1 MFQSTML
8 KRTMGLVLW
17 ALLAS
22 AILAT
27 LAFIFAGRQATIQ
40 MQTES
45 AINQNSVYVN
55 IFENYPGFFDSDQ
68 YMYFFFTTT
77 YASGHDYYLVSQ
89 DMKAVLN
96 RTPED
101 YQNLTDESRDI
112 VFENL
117 SEEVFKDIDE
127 KLDYYV
133 VRSEMYDKS
142 VLVLRQPVTYHGN
155 NCYLLSL
162 SYIDIYNGLIIRY
175 LNILILS
182 TLMAAMAMLVP
193 AYLLVRHMVLP
204 IQKINDIAMQYGRGN
219 FSLRADES
227 HKGEIGELGA
237 SFNFLADQL
246 SRSIGNLT
254 AEKNQL
260 QEIFNAI
267 SDGIVVVDENC
278 KPVTT
283 NEVIKD
289 LFNRADK
296 NNLFTERLQ
305 LIPFDEIWND
315 FEESIK
321 TGTVM
326 KRSIEHREYAY
337 QSTIIPKFDAN
348 DPTKVIGATGF
359 FRDIYEQ
366 QKNEQFRQD
375 YVANISHELRTPLQ
389 TLRGLIEPLQDGMV
403 KKEEDR
409 QRYYDIIHSET
420 MRLSRLID
428 DMLELSKLQSRTL
441 AFRTFPFDI
450 NKLISNVE
458 IRFKNVM
465 EESGISFGIQNN
477 YGKLPTV
484 MGNPDRV
491 EQILVILLDN
501 AKKYTPKGKSITIA
515 TDYIESEKKVYISVA
530 DTGQGI
536 HEYDIDH
543 IFDRFFKADRARGK
557 KGSGLG
563 LAIARELLT
572 YMGETITVKSVYG
585 EGATFT
591 FTLTK
596 AEAVDVW
603 E

>member
-8 KRTMGLVLW
+8 KRTMALVLW

-27 LAFIFAGRQATIQ
+27 VAFIFAGRQVNIET
-40 MQTES
+40 QTE
-45 AINQNSVYVN
+45 AALDQDSVYTNLLKV
-55 IFENYPGFFDSDQ
+55 FPGFFDSKE
-68 YMYFFFTTT
+68 YSHVFFETTHS
-77 YASGHDYYLVSQ
+77 SGHDYYLVTE
-89 DMKAVLN
+89 DMQRIIN
-96 RTPED
+96 CTPSE
-101 YQNLTDESRDI
+101 YQNLTPESYEI
-112 VFENL
+112 VMEKIRQNDFKSSDDGFDFL
-117 SEEVFKDIDE
+117 SVK
-127 KLDYYV
+127 
-133 VRSEMYDKS
+133 SEMYDS
-142 VLVLRQPVTYHGN
+142 SILALRYPVNYQGN
-155 NCYLLSL
+155 TCYLISL
-162 SYIDIYNGLIIRY
+162 SYIEIYNDLISRY

-193 AYLLVRHMVLP
+193 AYMLVRHMVLP
-204 IQKINDIAMQYGRGN
+204 IQKINEIAMQYGKGN
-219 FSLRADES
+219 FKLRADET
-227 HKGEIGELGA
+227 HKGEVGELGA

-246 SRSIGNLT
+246 SKSIGNLT

-260 QEIFNAI
+260 QEVFNTI

-283 NEVIKD
+283 NEVIKN
-289 LFNRADK
+289 LFSRADRS
-296 NNLFTERLQ
+296 NLFTERLQ
-305 LIPFDEIWND
+305 LIPFDEIWED
-315 FEESIK
+315 FEEAIK
-321 TGTVM
+321 TGTVK
-326 KRSIEHREYAY
+326 KRTIEHREYAY

-348 DPTKVIGATGF
+348 DRSRVIGATGF

-441 AFRTFPFDI
+441 AFRTFPFDV

-465 EESGISFGIQNN
+465 KEAGIAFKVQNN

-501 AKKYTPKGKSITIA
+501 AKKYTPKGKSITIS
-515 TDYIESEKKVYISVA
+515 TDYIESEKKVFISVA

-572 YMGETITVKSVYG
+572 YMGESITVKSEYG